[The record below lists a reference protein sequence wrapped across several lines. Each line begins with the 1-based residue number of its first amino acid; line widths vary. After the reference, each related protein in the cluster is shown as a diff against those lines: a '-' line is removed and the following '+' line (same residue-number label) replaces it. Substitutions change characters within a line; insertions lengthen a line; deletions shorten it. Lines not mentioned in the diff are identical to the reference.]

1 MLDAK
6 AKELADMIGEV
17 SIKTV
22 DNSEFDE
29 GSIRNKQEVE
39 EEGYMGGKVC
49 HSSLQYTLSC
59 LSCPWPLLF
68 KLCISCRADGRL
80 QLYPDLTLHDMTCG
94 VAFRTRSK
102 KRAS

>member
-29 GSIRNKQEVE
+29 GAIHNKQEVE

-49 HSSLQYTLSC
+49 HVTVFAALSMAALVEPVAVDLVSSNRIE
-59 LSCPWPLLF
+59 PN
-68 KLCISCRADGRL
+68 A
-80 QLYPDLTLHDMTCG
+80 
-94 VAFRTRSK
+94 ARSDF
-102 KRAS
+102 ASLP